1 MGGVCIGRSGARG
14 FSTFAVAIAILSALA
29 TRATAV
35 RAQQAAAPLVPI
47 VTPLR
52 ADDLFASGGAPRVDA
67 AFAPLRL
74 TLTGGLFALGN
85 TFPGC
90 DSRMEAS
97 GNTVSG
103 FAVQRYSY
111 LPLAPQLV
119 LHGFSSAGCPIDSG
133 IGGGLTYA
141 VPLRKSLW
149 LVSSAGL
156 YTLPTPIGAGRA
168 PVTTAA
174 RIDFVK
180 KLGWGRT
187 LSLGLGAR
195 LGSGTG
201 QFNALNFG
209 GSF

>member
-1 MGGVCIGRSGARG
+1 MGGVCLGRSKALG
-14 FSTFAVAIAILSALA
+14 FSTSAVAIATVSALG
-29 TRATAV
+29 TLSTAL

-47 VTPLR
+47 VTPLG
-52 ADDLFASGGAPRVDA
+52 AGDLFASGGAPRVDA